1 MKLPHIHNS
10 QSKEVQRL
18 FSKSVCKVPKFRID
32 WFSGYGI
39 CIPMGLGNLLEYY
52 VFVTFKDSN

>member
-32 WFSGYGI
+32 WFSGYVSSS
-39 CIPMGLGNLLEYY
+39 PMGLGDFNLEL
-52 VFVTFKDSN
+52 